1 MKIAIV
7 GAGPR
12 GLSAAERVIEWARK
26 TEINVQLTLFDPY
39 GPGGKIWR
47 AEQPNYLLMNTVI
60 SQVTLFTDE
69 SFSGEGPIVKGP
81 TLYEW
86 TQTEAA
92 QYIQQQQPYNYL
104 ELLKECHRLGP
115 NDHCSRAFYGMYQK
129 WFYTYLATRCNEQ
142 TSLTFFKS
150 Q

>member
-69 SFSGEGPIVKGP
+69 SFSGEGP
-81 TLYEW
+81 L
-86 TQTEAA
+86 
-92 QYIQQQQPYNYL
+92 
-104 ELLKECHRLGP
+104 
-115 NDHCSRAFYGMYQK
+115 SRAPLSMNGPKQK
-129 WFYTYLATRCNEQ
+129 LR
-142 TSLTFFKS
+142 STFNS
-150 Q
+150 NNPIIILSC

>member
-69 SFSGEGPIVKGP
+69 SFSGEGPCQGP
-81 TLYEW
+81 
-86 TQTEAA
+86 
-92 QYIQQQQPYNYL
+92 
-104 ELLKECHRLGP
+104 H
-115 NDHCSRAFYGMYQK
+115 
-129 WFYTYLATRCNEQ
+129 
-142 TSLTFFKS
+142 SL
-150 Q
+150 

>member
-69 SFSGEGPIVKGP
+69 SLVAKDQ
-81 TLYEW
+81 L
-86 TQTEAA
+86 
-92 QYIQQQQPYNYL
+92 
-104 ELLKECHRLGP
+104 
-115 NDHCSRAFYGMYQK
+115 SRAPLSMNGPKQK
-129 WFYTYLATRCNEQ
+129 LR
-142 TSLTFFKS
+142 STFNS
-150 Q
+150 NNPIIILSC

>member
-60 SQVTLFTDE
+60 SHTD
-69 SFSGEGPIVKGP
+69 
-81 TLYEW
+81 
-86 TQTEAA
+86 
-92 QYIQQQQPYNYL
+92 NR
-104 ELLKECHRLGP
+104 LLVAKDQL
-115 NDHCSRAFYGMYQK
+115 SRAPLSMNGPKQK
-129 WFYTYLATRCNEQ
+129 LR
-142 TSLTFFKS
+142 STFNS
-150 Q
+150 NNPIIILSC

>member
-47 AEQPNYLLMNTVI
+47 AEQPNY
-60 SQVTLFTDE
+60 
-69 SFSGEGPIVKGP
+69 
-81 TLYEW
+81 Y
-86 TQTEAA
+86 
-92 QYIQQQQPYNYL
+92 
-104 ELLKECHRLGP
+104 
-115 NDHCSRAFYGMYQK
+115 
-129 WFYTYLATRCNEQ
+129 
-142 TSLTFFKS
+142 
-150 Q
+150 

>member
-69 SFSGEGPIVKGP
+69 SLVAKDQLSRDPLSMNGPK
-81 TLYEW
+81 
-86 TQTEAA
+86 
-92 QYIQQQQPYNYL
+92 
-104 ELLKECHRLGP
+104 
-115 NDHCSRAFYGMYQK
+115 QK
-129 WFYTYLATRCNEQ
+129 LR
-142 TSLTFFKS
+142 STFNS
-150 Q
+150 NNPIIILSC

>member
-12 GLSAAERVIEWARK
+12 GLSAERVIEWARK

-86 TQTEAA
+86 TKTEA
-92 QYIQQQQPYNYL
+92 
-104 ELLKECHRLGP
+104 R
-115 NDHCSRAFYGMYQK
+115 S
-129 WFYTYLATRCNEQ
+129 
-142 TSLTFFKS
+142 TFNS
-150 Q
+150 NNPIIILSC